1 MPIDALR
8 DLIETKKTFQEL
20 ISEKM
25 SELVAAHP
33 FNKDYTT
40 INSLTY
46 HIQEKTELDPKGNKL
61 YLLQQQQKKLDPD
74 DALQALEG
82 LLIDKE
88 KSTDDEELAEIENEI
103 TVLKEKH
110 SALYSDHSKIRLLK
124 EINNQIKKNEDVDRN
139 ITRLSAAFSSDN
151 LTLHSPIIQEEI
163 VRLHEEKSSADASL
177 MGSLDLDFT
186 TNSLSDEAKE
196 LEDDLLKTQAK
207 SQKLENILDN
217 LQKTYPNALKK
228 KEKCSTWL
236 TKQFEQFQKE
246 EGEVILALTDD
257 IIDLIEKSLEK
268 YSSKK
273 FISFLLSDSKK
284 YLPGFYKLNKNASST
299 AEIRFPS
306 SAINKYEEGTAFAH
320 FDIGSNPDSPL
331 LAMNAPM
338 KSDDEKINHD
348 TLQDYLRML
357 SRTQVCHIVCLDMNN
372 STASDYKNADC
383 DFFQT
388 TFDSETNTI
397 TLRDKTTNETRE
409 ISYTAIFVED
419 NEPLNLD
426 NNELRVISSLSEKN
440 YTLNTR
446 AVHCF
451 SGVGRTGEFRL
462 LLALLN
468 KYHNDPAFK
477 SACDGLLSVSALPEL
492 DETQVKARSKNV
504 NIVCAV
510 MSKTLCELR
519 KIRFCVQ
526 AEKQFDMKQ
535 FLLLVAA
542 DQGYDDKNLN
552 QLRENMGVE
561 LTAQLPTPLKPKR
574 PTDSAAPRHR
584 LLSHLADPDSKENN
598 KRESLLLPQDSS
610 SAFFFQRATENVSDN
625 TNKLPH
631 AEPSSTLLAD

>member
-1 MPIDALR
+1 MPIDTLR
-8 DLIETKKTFQEL
+8 DLIEGKKTFQEL
-20 ISEKM
+20 ISEKI

-40 INSLTY
+40 INSLAY

-61 YLLQQQQKKLDPD
+61 ILLRQRQEELDPEN
-74 DALQALEG
+74 AVEALEG
-82 LLIDKE
+82 SFIDKE

-103 TVLKEKH
+103 TALKEKH
-110 SALYSDHSKIRLLK
+110 SALYSDHPKIRLLK
-124 EINNQIKKNEDVDRN
+124 EINNQIKKLEDIDRN
-139 ITRLSAAFSSDN
+139 ITRLSAAFSS
-151 LTLHSPIIQEEI
+151 
-163 VRLHEEKSSADASL
+163 VRLQEEKSSADASL

-186 TNSLSDEAKE
+186 TNSLSDETKQS
-196 LEDDLLKTQAK
+196 EDDLLKTQAK
-207 SQKLENILDN
+207 SQKLENILEN
-217 LQKTYPNALKK
+217 LQKACPNALKK

-246 EGEVILALTDD
+246 EGEVTLFLTDD
-257 IIDLIEKSLEK
+257 VIDLIEKSLEK

-284 YLPGFYKLNKNASST
+284 YLPGFYKVNKNGSST

-306 SAINKYEEGTAFAH
+306 SATNKYEAGTAFAH

-348 TLQDYLRML
+348 TLQDYLTML
-357 SRTQVCHIVCLDMNN
+357 SRTQVSHIVCLDMNY

-409 ISYTAIFVED
+409 INYTAIFVED

-426 NNELRVISSLSEKN
+426 NNELRVISSLSEKK
-440 YTLNTR
+440 YPLNTR

-468 KYHNDPAFK
+468 KYHNDTVFK
-477 SACDGLLSVSALPEL
+477 SACDGLLSVSALPDL

-504 NIVCAV
+504 NVVCDV

-542 DQGYDDKNLN
+542 DQAYDDKNLN

-561 LTAQLPTPLKPKR
+561 LTAHLPAPLKPKR
-574 PTDSAAPRHR
+574 PADSAAPRHR
-584 LLSHLADPDSKENN
+584 LLSHKDN
-598 KRESLLLPQDSS
+598 KRESLLLPPDSS